1 MNHLKEKL
9 LKQCVSYVQKR
20 IDEAKKAV
28 FDAQDA
34 ANEETK
40 SSAGD
45 KYETGREMIL
55 QETNRNQT
63 QLNEANKL
71 MVALNRISL
80 QSSLDR
86 AEAGSLINTN
96 NGKFFLS
103 IGAGMLN
110 VDGQSFFAVSP
121 SSPIGLKLMGKT
133 AGESF
138 ELNGKGYLIES
149 II

>member
-1 MNHLKEKL
+1 MSDLKAKL
-9 LKQCVSYVQKR
+9 LEQCVNYVQKR
-20 IDEAKKAV
+20 IDEARQAV

-45 KYETGREMIL
+45 KYETGREMML

-71 MVALNRISL
+71 MASLNRISL
-80 QSSLDR
+80 QAPVDR

-96 NGKFFLS
+96 NGRFFLS
-103 IGAGMLN
+103 IGAGMIN
-110 VDGQSFFAVSP
+110 IDGQPFFAVSP
-121 SSPIGLKLMGKT
+121 SSPIGLKLMGKK

-138 ELNGKGYLIES
+138 ELNGKSYHVES
-149 II
+149 IA

>member
-1 MNHLKEKL
+1 MSDLKEKL
-9 LKQCVSYVQKR
+9 LQQCINYVQKR
-20 IDEAKKAV
+20 IDEAKQAV
-28 FDAQDA
+28 FNAQDA

-45 KYETGREMIL
+45 KYETGREMML
-55 QETNRNQT
+55 QETDRNQT

-71 MVALNRISL
+71 MAALNRISL
-80 QSSLDR
+80 QPSLDR
-86 AEAGSLINTN
+86 AEAGSVINTN

-110 VDGQSFFAVSP
+110 IDGQPFFAVSP
-121 SSPIGLKLMGKT
+121 SSPIGLKLMGKKP
-133 AGESF
+133 GESF
-138 ELNGKGYLIES
+138 ELNGKGYYIES